1 MSAPL
6 QKSNYATTQGFSR
19 RLLGPW
25 RSLTWQLI
33 FITILPLTVLVLVI
47 AFGSLAVHQN
57 AMRTLVGERDQRA
70 VQTAAAALEDQVNHQ
85 TIAIR
90 LLSRL
95 AQGTT
100 PEKLPQILASSDYL
114 LPEFDAGLAFF
125 SPGGGL
131 EAAVGE
137 QGLWESQADRISSI
151 IHDSMLKNASPTYLS
166 SDFTLPLTGE
176 PVVLILAVSP
186 AGDWIAAGAFTAA
199 GIVRHTLTSAFA
211 SSPQVSVV
219 VLDADKRLLYK
230 GGSFSYAGE
239 ISDHPGI
246 AEALAGESGT
256 TYVQV
261 GGSEHV
267 VAYSPI
273 APMGW
278 ALVLEEPWDL
288 VATPTLRASQMA
300 PLILVPV
307 LILALVAFWF
317 GARQIVRPLQTLESR
332 AATLAWGDFKAIET
346 PVGGI
351 EEIRQLQAE
360 LVHMARKVQAAQQS
374 LHGYIGAITAAQEE
388 ERRRLARELHDDTIQ
403 ALIALKQ
410 RVQLTQLS
418 LVPDKASDHGAS
430 LATTESVALQEIATL
445 TEQTIE
451 NLRRLTRALRPV
463 YLEDLGLVPALEMLA
478 RETGQ
483 SMGITVEFH
492 RLGAEKRLDPSVE
505 MALYRMAQEA
515 CSNITRHS
523 HAHLASVQI
532 AYSPGSVILKV
543 DDDGAGFSLLQNPA
557 AYAANGHYGLLG
569 LHERAELIGATLEI
583 HTSPGKGTHLV
594 VVLPTQYHE
603 PI

>member
-1 MSAPL
+1 MSAPSP
-6 QKSNYATTQGFSR
+6 KNNAVSGKG
-19 RLLGPW
+19 LGKGLRPPW

-95 AQGTT
+95 AEGTT
-100 PEKLPQILASSDYL
+100 PEMLPQILASSDYL

-125 SPGGGL
+125 SQGGGL

-137 QGLWESQADRISSI
+137 QGLWESQADRIGSI
-151 IHDSMLKNASPTYLS
+151 IRGSLSISASPTYLS
-166 SDFTLPLTGE
+166 SDFTLPLSGE
-176 PVVLILAVSP
+176 PVVLILSVSP

-219 VLDADKRLLYK
+219 VLDADRRLLYK

-317 GARQIVRPLQTLESR
+317 GARQIVRPLQALESK

-418 LVPDKASDHGAS
+418 LVPEKAVDS
-430 LATTESVALQEIATL
+430 ATPLTITESDSLQEIATL

-451 NLRRLTRALRPV
+451 NLRRLTRALRPI
-463 YLEDLGLVPALEMLA
+463 YLEDLGLVTALEMLA

-483 SMGITVEFH
+483 AIDIPVEFE
-492 RLGAEKRLDPSVE
+492 LQGMEKRLDPANE
-505 MALYRMAQEA
+505 LALYRMVQEA
-515 CSNITRHS
+515 FSNITRH
-523 HAHLASVQI
+523 AQASQASLNITFTDQALTIQVFDNGKGFDVPK
-532 AYSPGSVILKV
+532 SPAEFAPS
-543 DDDGAGFSLLQNPA
+543 
-557 AYAANGHYGLLG
+557 GHYGLLG
-569 LHERAELIGATLEI
+569 LHERAELIGASLEI
-583 HTSPGKGTHLV
+583 RSTPGEGTHLTIR
-594 VVLPTQYHE
+594 LPLSQS
-603 PI
+603 